1 MNVRNLAIW
10 GAIALLV
17 IGMAIALGGNPEAAH
32 ASRAKLSDIYALVDA
47 GEVIVS
53 LGQRLLDGR
62 IALDEPLADGEKIVV
77 STDAGFRE
85 GRAARARSGEAP

>member
-1 MNVRNLAIW
+1 MWTLKDGRLARRRV
-10 GAIALLV
+10 A
-17 IGMAIALGGNPEAAH
+17 
-32 ASRAKLSDIYALVDA
+32 
-47 GEVIVS
+47 